1 MFGISINAMSMRRGS
16 LKQLMGSDG
25 LPIMSGGSPG
35 RGVTSAALFASASA
49 SAASA
54 KAIKEGLEADEA
66 EKASKAD
73 NITCVSKCRLFAP
86 PTLPR
91 QRRAVHERATP
102 AR

>member
-1 MFGISINAMSMRRGS
+1 MSMRRGS
-16 LKQLMGSDG
+16 SKQLMGSDG

-35 RGVTSAALFASASA
+35 RGVTSAALFVSASA

-54 KAIKEGLEADEA
+54 KAIKADEA

-73 NITCVSKCRLFAP
+73 TITCVSKCRLFAP
-86 PTLPR
+86 PTFPR
-91 QRRAVHERATP
+91 QRRTVHERATP

>member
-1 MFGISINAMSMRRGS
+1 MRRGS

-35 RGVTSAALFASASA
+35 RGVITSAASFASASA

-73 NITCVSKCRLFAP
+73 NMTCVSKCRLFAP
-86 PTLPR
+86 PTFPR
-91 QRRAVHERATP
+91 RRRAVHERATL